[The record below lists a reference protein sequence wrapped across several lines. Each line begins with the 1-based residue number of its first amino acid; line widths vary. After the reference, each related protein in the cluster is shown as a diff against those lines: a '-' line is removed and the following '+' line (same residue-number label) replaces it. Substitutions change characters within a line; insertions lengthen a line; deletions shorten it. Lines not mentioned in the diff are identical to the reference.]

1 MVYIVKSVDDS
12 SALVI
17 LLDLILFTYYL
28 KVDDFL
34 MDITNYI
41 TSVTQSHIFFK
52 KKRNTISLL
61 LRNLLWLK
69 SFSKASFPNL
79 LIKIF

>member
-52 KKRNTISLL
+52 KKKKH
-61 LRNLLWLK
+61 NLITFKEFTLVEVIFK
-69 SFSKASFPNL
+69 SFIS
-79 LIKIF
+79 